1 LSIKDLEKCPFCKKP
16 MFLGSLWIRSCT
28 NKKCGSQMFQSLSS
42 SKKEVTYKFAFKQNC
57 NIVKIYVNEKDL
69 DLNFT
74 KIFVNDPMSPH
85 YYGLWKNGDKNPLI
99 YLSGEES
106 IVPDF
111 KDLKSLQKKID
122 MLLTFY

>member
-1 LSIKDLEKCPFCKKP
+1 
-16 MFLGSLWIRSCT
+16 MFLGSLWIRHCS
-28 NKKCGSQMFQSLSS
+28 NKKCDSQMFQGLSS
-42 SKKEVTYKFAFKQNC
+42 SKLEVTYKFACKQGY
-57 NIVKIYVNEKDL
+57 NIVKLYVNEKDS

-74 KIFVNDPMSPH
+74 KIFVNDPKSPH
-85 YYGLWKNGDKNPLI
+85 YYGPWKNGDKNPLI

-111 KDLKSLQKKID
+111 KDLKGLQKKID